1 MELFT
6 AVAIGAPCNTRTVAG
21 AFLGRT
27 VRSFVTP
34 ERTLRFGRFGRCSCT
49 TFPSEAESVSPE
61 EGVLLWPPRVPAGA
75 GTSRFLCDAAGAAGW
90 GRDAP
95 PRRLPCAGASAC
107 PRASSLPAVVSGS
120 DGPLCPPFVS
130 LLGSLPSWNNFRPT
144 GLLGSDG
151 GRLRL
156 FENFCF
162 AVFINSRWI
171 VVYFGR
177 FYSTAFWF
185 PS

>member
-49 TFPSEAESVSPE
+49 TVPSEAEAVSPE

-75 GTSRFLCDAAGAAGW
+75 GTSRFLCDAFSVTLRALRARVVMLRPAGCPAQARQLVRG
-90 GRDAP
+90 
-95 PRRLPCAGASAC
+95 PRHFQL
-107 PRASSLPAVVSGS
+107 
-120 DGPLCPPFVS
+120 
-130 LLGSLPSWNNFRPT
+130 
-144 GLLGSDG
+144 
-151 GRLRL
+151 
-156 FENFCF
+156 
-162 AVFINSRWI
+162 
-171 VVYFGR
+171 
-177 FYSTAFWF
+177 
-185 PS
+185 